1 MVESDEIKSQM
12 LRNELIFRQVFL
24 NLHQHDHEKF
34 LKESLL
40 LRKAYGFRLVDKGKI
55 IGTLICFSS

>member
-12 LRNELIFRQVFL
+12 LRNELIFKQVFL

-34 LKESLL
+34 LKNRCYYEKPMGLGSST
-40 LRKAYGFRLVDKGKI
+40 KGR
-55 IGTLICFSS
+55 